1 MFYRISARLRKVR
14 ITNRVQI
21 IISLAL
27 IFTGLA
33 GSVFLVYF
41 L

>member
-21 IISLAL
+21 IISLML
-27 IFTGLA
+27 IFTGLT
-33 GSVFLVYF
+33 GGVSLVYF

>member
-21 IISLAL
+21 IISLTL

-33 GSVFLVYF
+33 GCVSLVYF